1 MEPFTRLS
9 ALAVPLDLPNIDTD
23 QIIPA
28 RFLWRSR
35 ASGYG
40 ELLFNDLRYLPDGG
54 QNPDFI
60 LNHARY
66 AGARILV
73 AERNF
78 GCGSSR
84 EQAVWAL
91 HDAGFRAV
99 IAPSFGDIFYNNCC
113 KQGLLPVVLPE
124 AEMGVLRAAI
134 VAAPGESATVDL
146 EQLSVFGP
154 GSWHA
159 AFEIS
164 AFRRKQLLEGL
175 DEIAYTLSF
184 TPEITAF
191 EARYE
196 QALPWLAASA

>member
-9 ALAVPLDLPNIDTD
+9 AIAVPLDLPNLDTD

-40 ELLFNDLRYLPDGG
+40 ELLFNDLRSPEFALDVP
-54 QNPDFI
+54 
-60 LNHARY
+60 RY

-124 AEMGVLRAAI
+124 AECAALRAAI
-134 VAAPGESATVDL
+134 LAAPGEPTVVDL
-146 EQLSVFGP
+146 ENLAVTAP
-154 GSWHA
+154 GGWHA
-159 AFEIS
+159 TFEIS
-164 AFRRKQLLEGL
+164 AFRRRQLLEGL
-175 DEIAYTLSF
+175 DEIAFTLSYA
-184 TPEITAF
+184 PEIAEF
-191 EARYE
+191 EARYD
-196 QALPWLAASA
+196 QALPWLALP

>member
-1 MEPFTRLS
+1 MEPFTTLS
-9 ALAVPLDLPNIDTD
+9 ALAVPLDLPNLDTD

-40 ELLFNDLRYLPDGG
+40 ELLFNDLRS
-54 QNPDFI
+54 PDFV
-60 LNHARY
+60 LDLPAF

-113 KQGLLPVVLPE
+113 KQGLLPVTLPE
-124 AEMGVLRAAI
+124 AEVAALRAAI
-134 VAAPGESATVDL
+134 LKAPGESTTVDL
-146 EQLSVFGP
+146 EQLTVSAP
-154 GSWHA
+154 GGWHSS
-159 AFEIS
+159 FEIS

-175 DEIAYTLSF
+175 DEIAYTLGHAAQ
-184 TPEITAF
+184 IAAF

-196 QALPWLAASA
+196 QALPWLAAQ